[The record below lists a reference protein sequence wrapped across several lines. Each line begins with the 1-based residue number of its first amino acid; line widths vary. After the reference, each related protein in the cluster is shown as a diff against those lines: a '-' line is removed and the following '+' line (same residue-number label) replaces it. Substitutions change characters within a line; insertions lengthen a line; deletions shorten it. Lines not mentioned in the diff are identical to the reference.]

1 MNVTAVGNETQR
13 TLYYNDRQR
22 PYTIEE
28 LDARLE
34 EAENDF
40 ARGRYYTREE
50 AHREM
55 RRFIASL

>member
-1 MNVTAVGNETQR
+1 MCTTTIKNMTQR
-13 TLYYNDRQR
+13 DLSFNDLQ

-34 EAENDF
+34 EAEEDF
-40 ARGRYYTREE
+40 AKGRYYTREE

>member
-1 MNVTAVGNETQR
+1 MCTTTIKNMTQR
-13 TLYYNDRQR
+13 DLSFNDLQ

-34 EAENDF
+34 EAEEDF
-40 ARGRYYTREE
+40 ASGRYYTMEE

-55 RRFIASL
+55 KRFIASL

>member
-1 MNVTAVGNETQR
+1 MCTTTIKNMTQR
-13 TLYYNDRQR
+13 DLSFNDLQ

-40 ARGRYYTREE
+40 AKGRYYTREE

>member
-1 MNVTAVGNETQR
+1 MCTTTIKNMTQR
-13 TLYYNDRQR
+13 DLSFNDLR

-40 ARGRYYTREE
+40 AKGRYYTREE